1 MMWRIIIVS
10 VSPNLLIG
18 QSNDDFALL
27 FLKNKTFLNCFH
39 QLITQFWKLSS
50 HFAFSPA
57 PDIELN
63 SKSKKRIFDFEPKK
77 MDESNDME
85 RKQKFEQNV
94 KDYLE
99 AMDKIQHN
107 LVKILEESMKLNET
121 LQEAISQRAEQYLE
135 HNNQRI
141 PRGKGQ

>member
-1 MMWRIIIVS
+1 
-10 VSPNLLIG
+10 
-18 QSNDDFALL
+18 
-27 FLKNKTFLNCFH
+27 
-39 QLITQFWKLSS
+39 
-50 HFAFSPA
+50 
-57 PDIELN
+57 
-63 SKSKKRIFDFEPKK
+63 
-77 MDESNDME
+77 MDESNEME

-135 HNNQRI
+135 PNNQRI
-141 PRGKGQ
+141 PHKKINKE